1 MSSQPAPQSS
11 LSPMGIDA
19 TVDPFSCPQ
28 ASKVTKDTVKEA
40 IAAQLAAV
48 AALSKKDFFALPGGG
63 GTGAPAASWPQTRCY
78 NCGLGGHKAN
88 FCPKIGADFP
98 AVICSCGSG
107 LAVEC
112 VSAHA
117 DAAAAMCVV
126 CVHKYLCQTATGKR
140 ARDAAAAEQQQ
151 QPNTR
156 AKIQAAQLK
165 QSPKRDPSVPEEVA
179 SSMKRFA
186 ISARLDLNGI
196 LCKKTWKKYLKQT
209 NLKCAKQYKL
219 RQLTNFACSQTFRN
233 NFLDAAKRTCRKK
246 ADDPQLLVNR

>member
-1 MSSQPAPQSS
+1 MRGNAQMVAAAVQGWQRSFLTHIERRVTAKIPELASMSSQPAPQ
-11 LSPMGIDA
+11 SPMGIDA

-48 AALSKKDFFALPGGG
+48 AALSQKDSGALPGG
-63 GTGAPAASWPQTRCY
+63 GTGAPAAASSWPQTRCY

-98 AVICSCGSG
+98 AVICRCGSG

-112 VSAHA
+112 VPAHA

-151 QPNTR
+151 QPLFMT
-156 AKIQAAQLK
+156 
-165 QSPKRDPSVPEEVA
+165 
-179 SSMKRFA
+179 
-186 ISARLDLNGI
+186 
-196 LCKKTWKKYLKQT
+196 LC
-209 NLKCAKQYKL
+209 
-219 RQLTNFACSQTFRN
+219 SES
-233 NFLDAAKRTCRKK
+233 
-246 ADDPQLLVNR
+246 